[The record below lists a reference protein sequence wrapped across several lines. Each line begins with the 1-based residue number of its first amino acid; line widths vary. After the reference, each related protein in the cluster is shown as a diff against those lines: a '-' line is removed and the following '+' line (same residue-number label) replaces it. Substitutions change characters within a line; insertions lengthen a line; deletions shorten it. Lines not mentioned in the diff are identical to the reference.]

1 MTIGQRIAQLR
12 KEKGLSQER
21 LGEELGV
28 SRQAI
33 SKWEADGAIP
43 EVDKL
48 IALSRLFGTSVG
60 YLLGV
65 EEEPAARQED
75 APSGQDADLVE
86 QVLRRYVAAQPKP
99 PGRPRWLWPAAIAA
113 AAALLLAG
121 SALFENLE
129 EMHGQVADLRNQVGQ
144 LQYDV
149 DADISSITR
158 RVEEALATQAS
169 LLTGYEVQAVGLD
182 IAAGTISLQLEA
194 TPKTVEDGLAME
206 FLASDGTD
214 TCRAPLQPGEG
225 PEYTALLT
233 VPLTDGLRYYVSFQ
247 WADRT
252 ETEELSLPGEY
263 SSLSRAAVLEVEF
276 TAASGSLS
284 LTGGSLTLKDFE
296 AGAFVYSPSSD
307 LGEAFLWP
315 ESAVLR
321 LYRGED
327 VMEEFP
333 METQEWSAEKS
344 YAIYSAFLGNR
355 TWAADGSVCLEVA
368 VTDNYGREFVSE
380 PEVWEEGAAQWDA
393 VRAQEG

>member
-21 LGEELGV
+21 MGEELGV

-48 IALSRLFGTSVG
+48 IALSRLFEIPVG
-60 YLLGV
+60 CLLGV
-65 EEEPAARQED
+65 EEEPEGEGEGT
-75 APSGQDADLVE
+75 PPGQDADLVE

-182 IAAGTISLQLEA
+182 IAAGTISLRLEA

-263 SSLSRAAVLEVEF
+263 SSLSYATELDVDL
-276 TAASGSLS
+276 AASGSMS
-284 LTGGSLTLKDFE
+284 LTGGRLTLKDFE
-296 AGAFVYSPSSD
+296 VEAFIYSPFSD

-327 VMEEFP
+327 MVEEFP
-333 METQEWSAEKS
+333 METQERSAGKG
-344 YAIYSAFLGNR
+344 YAIYSVFLGDR
-355 TWAADGSVCLEVA
+355 TWEADGPVCLEVA
-368 VTDNYGREFVSE
+368 VTDNYGREFVSQ
-380 PEVWEEGAAQWDA
+380 PEVWGEGAAQWDA

>member
-48 IALSRLFGTSVG
+48 IALSRLFEIPVG
-60 YLLGV
+60 CLLGV
-65 EEEPAARQED
+65 EEEPEGEGED
-75 APSGQDADLVE
+75 GPPDQDADLVE

-99 PGRPRWLWPAAIAA
+99 PGRPRWLWPAVIAA

-149 DADISSITR
+149 NSDISSITQ

-182 IAAGTISLQLEA
+182 IAAGTISMRLEA
-194 TPKTVEDGLAME
+194 TPKTAEDGLAME

-214 TCRAPLQPGEG
+214 TCRASLQPGEG

-247 WADRT
+247 WGDRT

-263 SSLSRAAVLEVEF
+263 SSLSYATELDVDL
-276 TAASGSLS
+276 AASGSMS
-284 LTGGSLTLKDFE
+284 LTGGRLTLKDFE
-296 AGAFVYSPSSD
+296 VEAFVYSPFSD

-333 METQEWSAEKS
+333 METQERSAGKG
-344 YAIYSAFLGNR
+344 YTIYSVFLGDR
-355 TWAADGSVCLEVA
+355 TWEADGSVCLEVA
-368 VTDNYGREFVSE
+368 VTDNYGREFVSQ
-380 PEVWEEGAAQWDA
+380 PEVWGEGAARWDA
-393 VRAQEG
+393 VPAQEG

>member
-12 KEKGLSQER
+12 KEKGLSQKR

-169 LLTGYEVQAVGLD
+169 LLTGYEVQAEEMD
-182 IAAGTISLQLEA
+182 IAAGTISLRLEA
-194 TPKTVEDGLAME
+194 TPKTVEDGLVME
-206 FLASDGTD
+206 FLASDGTN

-225 PEYTALLT
+225 PVYTALLE
-233 VPLTDGLRYYVSFQ
+233 VPLADGLRYYVSFQ
-247 WADRT
+247 WGDRT

-327 VMEEFP
+327 MVEEFP
-333 METQEWSAEKS
+333 METQERSAGKG
-344 YAIYSAFLGNR
+344 YAIYSVFLGDR
-355 TWAADGSVCLEVA
+355 TWEADGPVCLEVA
-368 VTDNYGREFVSE
+368 VTDNYGREFVSQ
-380 PEVWEEGAAQWDA
+380 PEVWGEGAAQWEA